1 MPYADILDTG
11 APRPSFREALRFWLK
26 LGCISFGGPAG
37 QIAMMQTELVDRR
50 RWIDQ
55 GGFLR
60 GLNFCTLLPGPE
72 AQQLATYIGWRL
84 HGLKGGI
91 AAGGLFVLPGAILL
105 LLLSW
110 IAVAGRGTPA
120 IAAVFDGLKPIVI
133 AIVAHAVWRIGRR
146 ALKGWEAVA
155 LAAAAFI
162 GIYVLRIDFPWIVLS
177 AGAVGFLAAQTGS
190 HAFAATAHG
199 AAAPAADADAPAPPF
214 WPRVGMVAAVYVVLL
229 ALPVGAVL
237 ATFGTAPFADIAQ
250 LFTKAAFV
258 TFGGAYAVLPYV
270 ADEAVR
276 GYGWL
281 TAGEMLDGL
290 ALAETTPGPL
300 ILVLQYVGF
309 FAAWSAAPEG
319 GRLLWASVGAALTTW
334 CTFLPS
340 FALVLLGAP
349 YIERLH
355 EDARIGGALAAIT
368 AAVVGVILNLAVFLA
383 GAVFMP
389 AGRGVDWI
397 AITVAAV
404 ALGALIR
411 WNIAI
416 HWLVLAGIGFGIA
429 RAAILGALA

>member
-1 MPYADILDTG
+1 
-11 APRPSFREALRFWLK
+11 
-26 LGCISFGGPAG
+26 
-37 QIAMMQTELVDRR
+37 MMQSELVDRR
-50 RWIDQ
+50 KWIEQ
-55 GGFLR
+55 NAFLR

-72 AQQLATYIGWRL
+72 AQQLATYVGWRL

-105 LLLSW
+105 FLLSW
-110 IAVAGRGTPA
+110 IAAAGRGTPA
-120 IAAVFDGLKPIVI
+120 IAALFDGLKPVVI

-146 ALKGWEAVA
+146 ALKGWEAA
-155 LAAAAFI
+155 GLAAAAFV
-162 GIYVLRIDFPWIVLS
+162 GIYVLRVDFPWIVLA
-177 AGAVGFLAAQTGS
+177 AGAIGFLAAQTGR
-190 HAFAATAHG
+190 HAFATAAHG
-199 AAAPAADADAPAPPF
+199 AAAPAADAEAYAPPF
-214 WPRVGMVAAVYVVLL
+214 WRRVAVVAVIYAVLL
-229 ALPVGAVL
+229 ALPVGIVL
-237 ATFGTAPFADIAQ
+237 AAFGTAPFADIAQ

-319 GRLLWASVGAALTTW
+319 GRLLWASAGAALTTW

-349 YIERLH
+349 YIDRLH

-389 AGRGVDWI
+389 AGRGVDWM
-397 AITVAAV
+397 AIVVAVA

-411 WNIAI
+411 WNLAI
-416 HWLVLAGIGFGIA
+416 HWLVLAGLAFGLA
-429 RAAILGALA
+429 RAAISGSLA